1 MKKPSTLTLV
11 TGLLFIALG
20 VFFLVNP
27 EAALKIM
34 ILLAAILAVVKG
46 LLDLYHFI
54 RTRKLA
60 HKNDY
65 NLLISGIFILILGI
79 LLFFNS
85 TFGILFTGFVF
96 AVWFAVESIT
106 TLLSLRFFKAKKG
119 TPFFILLTLSILALV
134 MSILMFLRP
143 FYAALSF
150 TIITG
155 IYFIAQGIVI
165 TIISIKFKTWFSE
178 VKITKQMREDLRAQ
192 HTNPSN
198 ESDDFVTQ
206 ATPSTFDD
214 SEPTNIDKQNNMN
227 NNFNPVND
235 PPKNPI
241 IPPDDQPK

>member
-11 TGLLFIALG
+11 TGILFIALG

-54 RTRKLA
+54 RTRKA
-60 HKNDY
+60 THKNDY
-65 NLLISGIFILILGI
+65 NLLISGIFILILGV

-96 AVWFAVESIT
+96 AAWFAVESIT

-119 TPFFILLTLSILALV
+119 APFYILLALSILTLV

-178 VKITKQMREDLRAQ
+178 VKITKQMREDMRAQ
-192 HTNPSN
+192 HANPSTDA
-198 ESDDFVTQ
+198 DDFVTQ
-206 ATPSTFDD
+206 ATTSTFDD
-214 SEPTNIDKQNNMN
+214 NEPTNIDKQNNVSSN
-227 NNFNPVND
+227 YNPVND

-241 IPPDDQPK
+241 IPPDEQPK